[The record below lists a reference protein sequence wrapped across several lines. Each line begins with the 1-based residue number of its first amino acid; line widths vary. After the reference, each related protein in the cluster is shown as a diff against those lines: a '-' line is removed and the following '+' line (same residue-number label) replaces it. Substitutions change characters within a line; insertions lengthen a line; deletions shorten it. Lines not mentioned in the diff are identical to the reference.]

1 VRLTSI
7 AVIAI
12 LSIIL
17 VSTMACTLGNS
28 LTVNGTAMEPTI
40 HDGQKIEYQHV
51 NLDDLDRYDIIVF
64 YYSSDQNQDMKLIKR
79 IIGLPDEKIEITD
92 GIVYINDAPLEE
104 SYVQGN
110 TSTFSAIVLS
120 DDQYFVMGDN
130 RETSL
135 DSRSFGPVD
144 GDDIF
149 GRVKE

>member
-1 VRLTSI
+1 MRLTRI

-28 LTVNGTAMEPTI
+28 LTIDGSAMEPTI
-40 HDGQKIEYQHV
+40 HSGQRIEYQSV
-51 NLDDLDRYDIIVF
+51 DLDDLDRHDIII
-64 YYSSDQNQDMKLIKR
+64 YSYPQDQDRKLMHR
-79 IIGLPDEKIEITD
+79 IIGLPGEKIESTN
-92 GIVYINDAPLEE
+92 GVVYINDEPLEE
-104 SYVQGN
+104 PYVQGN

-130 RETSL
+130 RQYSA
-135 DSRSFGPVD
+135 DSRSHGPVE
-144 GDDIF
+144 GSDII